1 MSIYNTNILIIN
13 EINIKLTSVRKS
25 KNIRDLASKSKEK
38 VILGFIL
45 QDKHC
50 TGEYFKET
58 ITLKISFLN
67 KCTEQTYRLSERVE
81 QTVVNSINKQIS
93 KGRTLDF

>member
-1 MSIYNTNILIIN
+1 LQLGEFSYLELTIYNPNIFRIK
-13 EINIKLTSVRKS
+13 EININLPSVRIS

-67 KCTEQTYRLSERVE
+67 NCC
-81 QTVVNSINKQIS
+81 
-93 KGRTLDF
+93 